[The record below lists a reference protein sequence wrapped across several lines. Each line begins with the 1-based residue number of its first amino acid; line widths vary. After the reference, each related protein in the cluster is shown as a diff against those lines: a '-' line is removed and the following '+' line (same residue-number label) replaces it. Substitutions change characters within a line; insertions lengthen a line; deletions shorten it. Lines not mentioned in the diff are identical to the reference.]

1 MAKFP
6 LDLEILYMEFPEI
19 QRGLRSMQN
28 PLTTKQEMDKL
39 VRLKHGEIY
48 DYIGIQEAFENT
60 ARYKQRVD
68 KSAYVYENHLTKL
81 ERFMTAHLVLLY
93 IYNVNQSINEMPS
106 MTHYGKLETD
116 KIGSSNNRSGN
127 VFSILQGSN
136 VGQRIQAMLIMNTRN
151 IGGVL

>member
-6 LDLEILYMEFPEI
+6 LDLDILYMEFPEI
-19 QRGLRSMQN
+19 QRGLMSMQN
-28 PLTTKQEMDKL
+28 PITSRAEMDKL

-68 KSAYVYENHLTKL
+68 KSAYAYENHLTKL

-106 MTHYGKLETD
+106 MTHFGKLETD

-151 IGGVL
+151 IGGAL